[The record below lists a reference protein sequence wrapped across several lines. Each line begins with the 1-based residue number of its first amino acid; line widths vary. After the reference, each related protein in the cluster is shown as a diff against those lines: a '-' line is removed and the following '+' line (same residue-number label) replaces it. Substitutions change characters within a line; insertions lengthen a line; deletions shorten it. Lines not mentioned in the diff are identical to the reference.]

1 MALIFMPIL
10 LYFNS
15 IFRALGCFG
24 SVLGCLG
31 NVLDRPER
39 VLGCFG
45 AVLGCLGGVLGTS
58 WRVLGRLRG
67 FLTLKILLNES
78 SSDAQES
85 RPREPKSAQER
96 PRGPPGRTRAFS
108 PLKTPLLSP
117 PEAFAAPSRIQEP
130 RPREPKRRQEGSRT
144 PNRRNRAYFG
154 VPWKPL
160 GVSLGYLCCFSGHL
174 GGVSGAF
181 PRKTHIKINRFWLRK

>member
-10 LYFNS
+10 LYFSS

-58 WRVLGRLRG
+58 WRVLGRLRDV
-67 FLTLKILLNES
+67 LTLKILLNES
-78 SSDAQES
+78 SSDAQEP

-96 PRGPPGRTRAFS
+96 P
-108 PLKTPLLSP
+108 
-117 PEAFAAPSRIQEP
+117 
-130 RPREPKRRQEGSRT
+130 QEG
-144 PNRRNRAYFG
+144 P
-154 VPWKPL
+154 
-160 GVSLGYLCCFSGHL
+160 
-174 GGVSGAF
+174 
-181 PRKTHIKINRFWLRK
+181 